1 MSQFRSTGGLDD
13 LISDDG
19 DRSFIGVNQRM
30 QLNQLQPGEVRESL
44 NGRMDGFWKP
54 RKAVVSRSQA
64 LTGGGSPLNLP
75 FFIFDTLFKAI
86 TAVSYS
92 SITSRVT
99 ITVAAHGLVVGEIG
113 NAAITG
119 LTFTGTNNNGIK
131 SVTVESDSLL
141 SFSVTNVTEV
151 VLGATPRI
159 SQMPINDTSAA
170 DVRASCLFSDPNEKN
185 QEYIIVALNTFAQKI
200 NLSTYE
206 PVVIPYPPGASVGQ
220 DTDMI
225 QIFDK
230 VMLFREGMQALE
242 WYPNGRS
249 VRSAAQA
256 GTVVTMTVEEHGL
269 SSGMSVVVAGL
280 TGGVPAN
287 GTFVVTVT
295 GQDTFTY
302 TFTAQATSPFS
313 FGVVAA
319 TMTDGFTNSPGG
331 GYTQPQVFICTG
343 TNVSATGGLVT
354 LTVTSNLTISTGDVI
369 VVYENT
375 IPTLSQTLGKE
386 YQVFFASTTSIQF
399 YAPVGN
405 ISSTVGSNQ
414 IQVGGRFSVG
424 GGFMHQPGAPWGT
437 YFQRR
442 LWVPYYYDQS
452 GNYDVPIYKNRK
464 ITDEVSASDILDT
477 TTFDKIANQ
486 FRITGG
492 TADFVVAMHGFY
504 DDGLIVLN
512 RNSLH
517 IIANTKGS
525 LEDTVV
531 KELTNEVGCLARKT
545 VIMQGSN
552 MLFLS
557 DNGVYALTFQDL
569 YNLRGVDEPLS
580 KSIQPYIDR
589 INKNLANQSVAIYHN
604 NRYYLA
610 VPLDS
615 FEGAN
620 DAIGNNSILIFNFL
634 NKAWESLDTYGSSG
648 FSINNF
654 ITAGAGSRNSLYAV
668 TANGGLHEIDASES
682 INDLLN
688 VTSEGG
694 LQQSIP
700 INAVLTTRGYDLNSL
715 GRKRFTDVQIQM
727 QNLANGSGSGEYS
740 IAFSAEDPD
749 NAQTIGTT
757 TDFLNGELLAPSYS
771 GEAETANV
779 RARLGGI
786 RGFTGTMILTRTQG
800 SPKIHSL
807 RVSGSETNRQ
817 IISQK

>member
-1 MSQFRSTGGLDD
+1 MSQFRSVGGLDD
-13 LISDDG
+13 PISDDG
-19 DRSFIGVNQRM
+19 DRGFMGVNQRM

-64 LTGGGSPLNLP
+64 LTGGGNPLNLP
-75 FFIFDTLFKAI
+75 FFIFDTIFKAI
-86 TAVSYS
+86 TAVSY
-92 SITSRVT
+92 TATPTPKVT
-99 ITVAAHGLVVGEIG
+99 ITVASHGLVVGEVG

-119 LTFTGTNNNGIK
+119 LTFTGTDNNGTK
-131 SVTVESDSLL
+131 SVTVESSSLL
-141 SFSVTNVTEV
+141 SFPVTGITDV
-151 VLGATPRI
+151 VLGTTPRI
-159 SQMPINDTSAA
+159 SQLLINDTSAA
-170 DVRASCLFSDPNEKN
+170 DVRASCLFSDPNESN

-206 PVVIPYPPGASVGQ
+206 PLVIPYPPGASVGEG
-220 DTDMI
+220 TDMI
-225 QIFDK
+225 QVFDK
-230 VMLFREGMQALE
+230 VMLFRKGMQALE
-242 WYPNGRS
+242 WYPNGRPVLLAS
-249 VRSAAQA
+249 QS
-256 GTVVTMTVEEHGL
+256 GTLVTMTVEEHGL
-269 SSGMSVVVAGL
+269 SSGATVVIAGL

-287 GTFVVTVT
+287 GTFVVTAT

-302 TFTAQATSPFS
+302 TFTSQSVPS
-313 FGVVAA
+313 FGVVEA
-319 TMTDGFTNSPGG
+319 TMTDGFTVSPGG
-331 GYTQPQVFICTG
+331 VYTQPQIFICTG
-343 TNVSATGGLVT
+343 TQVSATGGLVS
-354 LTVTSNLTISTGDVI
+354 LTVTGNLTIATGDPI

-375 IPTLSQTLGKE
+375 IPALSQLLGNE

-405 ISSTVGSNQ
+405 ISSSVGSNQ

-452 GNYDVPIYKNRK
+452 GPYNAPIYKNRK

-477 TTFDKIANQ
+477 TTFDKIENQ

-492 TADFVVAMHGFY
+492 TSDFVVAMHGFY
-504 DDGLIVLN
+504 DDGLVVLN

-517 IIANTKGS
+517 IVANTQGS
-525 LEDTVV
+525 LSDTIV

-557 DNGVYALTFQDL
+557 DNGVYALTFQDM

-580 KSIQPYIDR
+580 KVIQPYIDR
-589 INKNLANQSVAIYHN
+589 INKSLADKAVAIYYN
-604 NRYYLA
+604 NRYYLS

-615 FEGAN
+615 FDGAN
-620 DAIGNNSILIFNFL
+620 DALGNNVILVFNFL
-634 NKAWESLDTYGSSG
+634 NKAWESLDTYGDSG
-648 FSINNF
+648 FYITNF
-654 ITAGAGSRNSLYAV
+654 IVAGAGARDNLYAV
-668 TANGGLHEIDASES
+668 TSNGGLHQIDASDS
-682 INDLLN
+682 PNDLL
-688 VTSEGG
+688 SIASAGG
-694 LQQSIP
+694 LRKSIP

-727 QNLANGSGSGEYS
+727 QNLTEGSGEGEYS
-740 IAFSAEDPD
+740 ISFSAEDPD
-749 NAQTIGTT
+749 NAQIIGTT
-757 TDFLNGELLAPSYS
+757 TDFLNGEVLSPSYS

-786 RGFTGTMILTRTQG
+786 RGYTGTIILTRTQG
-800 SPKIHSL
+800 SPKIHSV